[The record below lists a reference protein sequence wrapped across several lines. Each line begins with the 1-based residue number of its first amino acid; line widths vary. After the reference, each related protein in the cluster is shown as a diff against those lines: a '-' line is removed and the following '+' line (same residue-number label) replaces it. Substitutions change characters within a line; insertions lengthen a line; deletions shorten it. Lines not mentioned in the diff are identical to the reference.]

1 MTEAS
6 GYQHEED
13 NEELNKYLKKQQFFG
28 KLGLDN
34 SGRIPASAKHREMA
48 FDIVRKNTLK
58 QHNSSNQLITSQ
70 LSVGANE
77 TSMLQA
83 STLK

>member
-58 QHNSSNQLITSQ
+58 
-70 LSVGANE
+70 
-77 TSMLQA
+77 
-83 STLK
+83 